1 VRNLETGAIFTTY
14 WQYTLSNAGEVQE
27 KRNQWWWWIAEHGW
41 VRYFKFPKA
50 PDAVVDCEVVE
61 GEKFECQVTKRGA
74 ELIKEKQQIDPL
86 PTEIKADKNGQIS
99 LF

>member
-1 VRNLETGAIFTTY
+1 M
-14 WQYTLSNAGEVQE
+14 QD

-41 VRYFKFPKA
+41 VRYFKFPQA
-50 PDAVVDCEVVE
+50 PDSVVDGEVVE
-61 GEKFECQVTKRGA
+61 GDKFECHVTKQGA
-74 ELIKEKQQIDPL
+74 QLIKEKQQIDPL